1 MNKLVF
7 LDRDGVIC
15 EDYDLMHK
23 KEQIELI
30 PRSADAIKL
39 LNENG
44 YKVIIATN
52 QPVVARGLCSEET
65 VVEMNAYLEELI
77 ARDGAKIDRIY
88 YCPHHPKKGD
98 NPKYTRDCEC
108 RKPKPGML
116 LFGMKDF
123 GLESL
128 SECYIVGD
136 SISDIRAGDL
146 AGCKTILV
154 RTGKGGIGEFNDAT
168 PMFTENDLYDA
179 VINVILKEK

>member
-15 EDYDLMHK
+15 EDYDLMYH
-23 KEQIELI
+23 KEQLKLI
-30 PRSADAIKL
+30 PRSADAIRL

-44 YKVIIATN
+44 YNVIVATN
-52 QPVVARGLCSEET
+52 QPVVARGLCNEES
-65 VVEMNAYLEELI
+65 VIQMNKYLEELLEKEK
-77 ARDGAKIDRIY
+77 AKIDRFY

-98 NPKYTRDCEC
+98 NPKYTMECEC

-116 LFGMKDF
+116 LTAAKDL
-123 GLESL
+123 GILSL
-128 SECYIVGD
+128 ADCYIVGD
-136 SISDIRAGDL
+136 TIGDIRAGDL

-154 RTGKGGIGEFNDAT
+154 RTGKGGRGEFNDAT